1 MRTVSTRTVSTLS
14 LRCIPRATVATWSA
28 QTSRNM
34 HAHRNGEIGKGAP
47 LACRPRSQ
55 SIRWPTVGLTV
66 HSGASW
72 CRDTR
77 PGSFH
82 QKRMLRYC
90 GRQSAGWGE
99 RMVFRRRTAVPG
111 VSGAPARSLAEAL
124 AAVPDP
130 RRPDGWRPEYAP
142 IPLVALLQVQVT
154 VSALLCGARG
164 QSAVA
169 QWGRERLEDDP
180 DRLVALGLPAGRSP
194 CVATLHRVFKQL
206 DVAAFEAALG
216 GWLARTGSGPRD
228 AIAVAG
234 KVVRGTQPRGEG
246 ASGPGSEAVPGTDL
260 VAA

>member
-1 MRTVSTRTVSTLS
+1 
-14 LRCIPRATVATWSA
+14 
-28 QTSRNM
+28 
-34 HAHRNGEIGKGAP
+34 
-47 LACRPRSQ
+47 
-55 SIRWPTVGLTV
+55 
-66 HSGASW
+66 
-72 CRDTR
+72 
-77 PGSFH
+77 
-82 QKRMLRYC
+82 
-90 GRQSAGWGE
+90 
-99 RMVFRRRTAVPG
+99 MVFRRRTAVPG
-111 VSGAPARSLAEAL
+111 VSGAPAGSLAEAL